1 MTIADDFWANFNVDF
16 GKRLPF
22 VVVSGPVVEAR
33 LRFALYSR
41 RPSVI
46 AGGAYW
52 PLFVPNGPELSLRAV
67 PLFCLQIDFSSISQ

>member
-1 MTIADDFWANFNVDF
+1 VTIADDFWANFNVDF

-41 RPSVI
+41 SLT
-46 AGGAYW
+46 A
-52 PLFVPNGPELSLRAV
+52 VPIGHSLCQTDQNILLRAV
-67 PLFCLQIDFSSISQ
+67 PLFCLQIDFSSILY